1 MSNRDHFIFDLILDM
16 SSLDESLDGGPG
28 SPSHASSPV
37 SSLEDFGEA
46 KESGLGDEAGQS
58 NWRPVQDERGEG
70 GDGEDEEDD
79 EEEIMEEFR

>member
-1 MSNRDHFIFDLILDM
+1 M

-37 SSLEDFGEA
+37 SSLEDIDEA
-46 KESGLGDEAGQS
+46 KESGLGDEARQS
-58 NWRPVQDERGEG
+58 NWLPAQDERSEG
-70 GDGEDEEDD
+70 DDGEDEED

>member
-1 MSNRDHFIFDLILDM
+1 M
-16 SSLDESLDGGPG
+16 SSLDESLNGEPG

-58 NWRPVQDERGEG
+58 NWLPVQDERSER
-70 GDGEDEEDD
+70 DEEED